1 MKINGFG
8 LPKGRKY
15 ASLGAVKISIFKIQ
29 SLRKGR
35 RDGNKPLKEG
45 AQ

>member
-1 MKINGFG
+1 MKINKFG
-8 LPKGRKY
+8 LPKGREY
-15 ASLGAVKISIFKIQ
+15 ASLGAVKISLFKIG
-29 SLRKGR
+29 SLRKGW